1 VRAWG
6 ARQLTISVAFWFALM
21 TGEKV
26 AYQIAFTCLLTRI
39 CGDVTQIVLDG
50 CLWKVGLFATF
61 EGIPLFMLYGLLK

>member
-1 VRAWG
+1 
-6 ARQLTISVAFWFALM
+6 M